1 MQLRTPR
8 RGRRLVAAAAAL
20 ALLGAPLISSPAD
33 AAAGHKHRAPAV
45 KVMTRNLYLGAD
57 IMRPIQAIGSVDPN
71 DPDCQGICYQGKV
84 LNAFANAN
92 DQTRKIVDDTDFNT
106 RAKLLAE
113 ELATQK
119 PDLVG
124 MQEVALWRSGPM
136 DSPLSADFLK
146 TNATH
151 VDYDFLATLL
161 QDVKADGVAYKA
173 ISVGK
178 RADVEGPAYEGSY
191 GSQQQQDTA
200 RDVRLTMR
208 DVILKRVHSNVKVV
222 KGSAGNKIY
231 ETNLTFNVDASHSLR
246 FDRGYQWVDLK
257 DGKKKFR
264 FVNTHLEAFG
274 SDIADAQA
282 QELIDGAGGYDGT
295 TILTCDCNSDPVNGT
310 IKPGETARHWDPYY
324 LIKRAGGFN
333 DTWTQKYAPQDG
345 FTSGLS
351 ETVNDSTD
359 ANSDGIEDGFDHRI
373 DMVFART
380 ANGDKLKALSGAVTG
395 TQLTDRDGTTGLWPS
410 DHGGVVM
417 KLRLR

>member
-8 RGRRLVAAAAAL
+8 RGRRLVAAVATL
-20 ALLGAPLISSPAD
+20 GLLGLPLLTSTAAD
-33 AAAGHKHRAPAV
+33 AAASKPKAPAV

-57 IMRPIQAIGSVDPN
+57 IMRPIQALASVEESPG
-71 DPDCQGICYQGKV
+71 CEKGTQCYQIKQ
-84 LNAFANAN
+84 LDAFANAN
-92 DQTRKIVDDTDFNT
+92 DVTRNIVDETDFDT
-106 RAKLLAE
+106 RAKLLAN

-124 MQEVALWRSGPM
+124 MQEVALWRSGEM
-136 DSPLSADFLK
+136 DSPLGADFLK
-146 TNATH
+146 PNATH
-151 VDYDFLATLL
+151 VDYDFLTTLL
-161 QDVKADGVAYKA
+161 DDVKADGVEYKA

-178 RADVEGPAYEGSY
+178 RADVEGPAYQGHILS
-191 GSQQQQDTA
+191 DATNK

-208 DVILKRVHSNVKVV
+208 DVILKRVDSAVKVV
-222 KGSAGNKIY
+222 KNSEGNKIY
-231 ETNLTFNVDASHSLR
+231 KTNLTFNVDATHALK

-257 DGKKKFR
+257 DGDYKFR

-274 SDIADAQA
+274 SDIALAQA
-282 QELIDGAGGYDGT
+282 QELVDGAGGYDGT
-295 TILTCDCNSDPVNGT
+295 TIFTCDCNSDPVNGT

-351 ETVNDSTD
+351 ETVDDSTD

-373 DMVFART
+373 NMVFART
-380 ANGDKLKALSGAVTG
+380 ANGDKLKALDGTVVG
-395 TQLTDRDGTTGLWPS
+395 TQLSDRDATTGLWPS